1 MTDHDRLGELAG
13 PYALGALREDD
24 RWAFE
29 AHLAA
34 CVACRLEVRGAA
46 LVAEGL
52 GRAVDQQEPPAG
64 LRDRVLKA
72 AVASTKAST
81 KNDAR
86 LEGPASGS
94 LRGPWLLLAASLA
107 AVALGLYAWT
117 LQTRLRETD
126 AALESARAQLAA
138 LQTQVVELRR
148 GITDDAW
155 RTAEV
160 LGAPDVVRVELAGQ
174 AAAPQATGRAFYSP
188 SRGLVF
194 TAANL
199 PSLPAGRVYQLWVV
213 TGTVKVSVGVMSPD
227 SAGRLR
233 DVSQITAGQ
242 PDAIALTIEPEGGVP
257 QPTGAMYLVGSL

>member
-72 AVASTKAST
+72 AVASTKADT
-81 KNDAR
+81 R
-86 LEGPASGS
+86 LDGPASGS

-126 AALESARAQLAA
+126 AALESARAELAA

-148 GITDDAW
+148 GIMDDAW

-174 AAAPQATGRAFYSP
+174 PAAPQATGRAFYSP

-233 DVSQITAGQ
+233 DVSHITAGR
-242 PDAIALTIEPEGGVP
+242 PDAIALTIEREGGVP
-257 QPTGAMYLVGSL
+257 QPTGEVYLLGSL

>member
-1 MTDHDRLGELAG
+1 MTDHDCLGELAG

-72 AVASTKAST
+72 AVASTKT
-81 KNDAR
+81 DTR

-148 GITDDAW
+148 GMTDDAW

-174 AAAPQATGRAFYSP
+174 PAAPQATGRAFYSP

-199 PSLPAGRVYQLWVV
+199 PPLPAGRVYQLWVV

-233 DVSQITAGQ
+233 DVSQITAGR
-242 PDAIALTIEPEGGVP
+242 PDAIALSIESEGGVP

>member
-52 GRAVDQQEPPAG
+52 GRAVDPQEPPAR
-64 LRDRVLKA
+64 LRDRVLAA
-72 AVASTKAST
+72 AVASTK
-81 KNDAR
+81 KDAR

-117 LQTRLRETD
+117 LQTRLREND
-126 AALESARAQLAA
+126 AALESARAELAA

-174 AAAPQATGRAFYSP
+174 ADAPQATGRAFYSP

-213 TGTVKVSVGVMSPD
+213 TASARVSAGVMNPD
-227 SAGRLR
+227 TAGRLR
-233 DVSQITAGQ
+233 SVTQTTAGQ
-242 PDAIALTIEPEGGVP
+242 PTAIALTIEPEGGVP
-257 QPTGAMYLVGSL
+257 EPTGATYLVGSL